1 MVNYVYFVPTNR
13 LLGENVRSFC
23 EEARHAMDTY
33 QIALSFVVTDDC
45 TEKDNRNYV
54 QKLAE
59 EYVELPF
66 YYFDRQ
72 RTTELLKQVFQEF
85 SPDIRKRLNC
95 LLPKREINY
104 GNTLNREFILAILLN
119 SRYMMR
125 RDSDVH
131 IVNENGQNLYPID
144 MEVSYLGKEHKGRT
158 NYIIGSG
165 YRGKW
170 GIDIDDIVV
179 NNDFTLFKALMQCM
193 NIPADFLDTIIE
205 DEFIK
210 TSRYDGDNVNY
221 QSAAYPQCGNI
232 GYYNLFRA
240 IPCSP
245 AADIIATD
253 YFLLETAY
261 ETGLNVGY
269 HTRTVLHK
277 HTKERTEYKRNI
289 MEYWERV
296 AMWVGME
303 LVYKSFVKKMQPVD
317 YELEST
323 EQCKKYNRYIQSYF
337 KGTNIKNAE
346 LSSIRKE
353 RYADFID
360 VILKFKKPVYREVAE
375 NLRREENRIHEA
387 VTQSFDMHLD
397 LLEIWPDFVDGLDAL
412 KDRSHIRKILEGAI
426 L

>member
-1 MVNYVYFVPTNR
+1 MNYVYFVPTNR
-13 LLGENVRSFC
+13 TLGENFRSFC
-23 EEARHAMDTY
+23 EEVKHAIDTY
-33 QIALSFVVTDDC
+33 KIAISFVVTDDC

-54 QKLAE
+54 KKLTE
-59 EYVELPF
+59 EYDEIPF

-72 RTTELLKQVFQEF
+72 QTTELLKQVFQAF
-85 SPDIRKRLNC
+85 SVDVQKRLNC

-131 IVNENGQNLYPID
+131 IINENGKILYPID
-144 MEVSYLGKEHKGRT
+144 MELSYLGKEHKGKT

-179 NNDFTLFKALMQCM
+179 NNDFTLFKSLMQCM
-193 NIPADFLDTIIE
+193 NVPADFLDTIIE
-205 DEFIK
+205 DEFVK
-210 TSRYDGDNVNY
+210 TSQYDGDNVNY

-232 GYYNLFRA
+232 GYYDLFRA
-240 IPCSP
+240 LPCSP

-277 HTKERTEYKRNI
+277 HTKERTEQKKDI
-289 MEYWERV
+289 LAYWERV
-296 AMWVGME
+296 AMWIDME
-303 LVYKSFVKKMQPVD
+303 LVYKSFVKMLQPID
-317 YELEST
+317 YELENM
-323 EQCKKYNRYIQSYF
+323 EQCKKYNQYILSYF
-337 KGTNIKNAE
+337 KSININNVE
-346 LSSIRKE
+346 LSKIRKE
-353 RYADFID
+353 KIEDFVDI
-360 VILKFKKPVYREVAE
+360 ILKLKKPVYREVAE
-375 NLRREENRIHEA
+375 NLRREENRIHDT
-387 VTQSFDMHLD
+387 VTKSFDMHLD
-397 LLEIWPDFVDGLDAL
+397 LLEIWPDFVEGLDAV
-412 KDRSHIRKILEGAI
+412 KDRENVRKILKGAI